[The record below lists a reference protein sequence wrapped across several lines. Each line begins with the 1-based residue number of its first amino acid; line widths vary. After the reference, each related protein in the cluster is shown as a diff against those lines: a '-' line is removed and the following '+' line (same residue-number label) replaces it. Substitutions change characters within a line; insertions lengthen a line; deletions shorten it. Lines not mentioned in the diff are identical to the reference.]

1 MTKIKI
7 LAGIVLFNPDIE
19 RLTKNISAIV
29 NQVEFILLIDNGS
42 DNISDVKE
50 LLKKF
55 PEVLLVELGINKGI
69 AFALNQIG
77 QYALEHKFDYFIT
90 LDQDSVVMDGLVSE
104 YKKYLDLPNMGQLTN
119 YIEDRNNPIDRSKI
133 ILKENGAITSSAL
146 MPTDVYKSGIKYDDD
161 LFIDKVDF
169 DINIQLKK
177 AGFKSYQ
184 IPYIG
189 LLHEVGNQTQHS
201 FLGLKVMTYNHS
213 AMRRYFISRNS
224 IYLIK
229 KYGFREAGGFLIGD
243 VSRFIKT
250 ILYEKDKIKKNK
262 ASIKGLKDGIFNK
275 NSHLV

>member
-7 LAGIVLFNPDIE
+7 LAGIVLYNPDIE

-29 NQVEFILLIDNGS
+29 EQVEFTLLIDNGS

-50 LLKKF
+50 LLKSF
-55 PEVLLVELGINKGI
+55 PEVHLVELGVNKGI

-77 QYALEHKFDYFIT
+77 QYALKYKFDYFIT
-90 LDQDSVVMDGLVSE
+90 LDQDSVVMDGLVNE

-119 YIEDRNNPIDRSKI
+119 YIDDRNNPIDRSKI
-133 ILKENGAITSSAL
+133 KLKENGAITSSAL
-146 MPTDVYKSGIKYDDD
+146 MPTAVYASGIHYDDE

-169 DINIQLKK
+169 DINIQLKQ

-189 LLHEVGNQTQHS
+189 LLHEVGEQTEHS

-213 AMRRYFISRNS
+213 AMRRYFITRNS
-224 IYLIK
+224 VYLIK
-229 KYGFREAGGFLIGD
+229 KYGFREAGGFLVGD
-243 VSRFIKT
+243 LSRFIKT
-250 ILYEKDKIKKNK
+250 LLYEKDKIKKNK
-262 ASIKGLKDGIFNK
+262 ASIKGLRDGIFNK
-275 NSHLV
+275 KVS

>member
-1 MTKIKI
+1 MKKNKI
-7 LAGIVLFNPDIE
+7 LAGIVLFNPDID

-29 NQVEFILLIDNGS
+29 DQVEFTLLVDNGS

-50 LLKKF
+50 IMKKF
-55 PEVLLVELGINKGI
+55 SGVHLVELGVNKGI
-69 AFALNQIG
+69 AFALNKIG
-77 QYALEHKFDYFIT
+77 QYAVEYKFDYFIT
-90 LDQDSVVMDGLVSE
+90 LDQDSVVMNGLVNE

-119 YIEDRNNPIDRSKI
+119 YIDDRNNPIDRSKI
-133 ILKENGAITSSAL
+133 KLKESGAITSSAL
-146 MPTDVYKSGIKYDDD
+146 MPTDVYASGIHYDDE

-201 FLGLKVMTYNHS
+201 FFGLKVMTYNHS

-250 ILYEKDKIKKNK
+250 ILYEKDKIKKNG
-262 ASIKGLKDGIFNK
+262 ASIKGLRDGIFNK
-275 NSHLV
+275 KIS

>member
-1 MTKIKI
+1 MTKNKI

-29 NQVEFILLIDNGS
+29 NQVEFTLLIDNGS

-55 PEVLLVELGINKGI
+55 PEVLLVELGVNKGI

-77 QYALEHKFDYFIT
+77 QYALKHKFDYFIT
-90 LDQDSVVMDGLVSE
+90 LDQDSVVMDGLVNE

-119 YIEDRNNPIDRSKI
+119 YIDDRNNPIDRSKI
-133 ILKENGAITSSAL
+133 VLKENGAITSSAL
-146 MPTDVYKSGIKYDDD
+146 MPTDVYASGIHYDDE

-177 AGFKSYQ
+177 GGFKSYQ

-189 LLHEVGNQTQHS
+189 LLHEVGEQTEHS
-201 FLGLKVMTYNHS
+201 FLGLKIMTYNHS
-213 AMRRYFISRNS
+213 AMRRYFITRNS
-224 IYLIK
+224 VYLIK

-243 VSRFIKT
+243 LSRFIKT
-250 ILYEKDKIKKNK
+250 ILYEKDKMKKNK
-262 ASIKGLKDGIFNK
+262 ASIKGLRDGIFNK
-275 NSHLV
+275 KIS